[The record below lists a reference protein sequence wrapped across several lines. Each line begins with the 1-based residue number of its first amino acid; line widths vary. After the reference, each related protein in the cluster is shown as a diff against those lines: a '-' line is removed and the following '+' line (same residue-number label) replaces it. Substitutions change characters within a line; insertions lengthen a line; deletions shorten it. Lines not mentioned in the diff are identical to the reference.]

1 MNILVL
7 APHPFFQ
14 PRGTPIAVREVLE
27 FLSSEGHT
35 VDLLT
40 YHEGTDVEIP
50 GCTIHRIRPIPGVRG
65 IRPGFSIKKV
75 LCDAVMFVQSLG
87 MARRKRYH
95 LVHAVEESV
104 FMANVIRLVYGIPF
118 VYDMDS
124 SLTDQVIEKHARLA
138 ALRPG
143 MRAVESNA
151 VRRSVGVLAVCP
163 ALENRAREYDADQ
176 LVACV
181 EDASLLQP
189 VSDDNENLADS
200 LGAADPLIMY
210 VGNLE
215 RYQGM
220 DLLLDSFARAV
231 EDLPRARLVVIGG
244 TVDDIQSYRRRSR
257 QLHIEDRAHF
267 IGPRPLDLLA
277 GYLRQA
283 DILVSPR
290 LVGNNTP
297 MKIYSYLDSGVP
309 ILATRL
315 PTHTQ
320 VLDDSIAALAD
331 PTPEAFASAIV
342 RLARDSAWRQSLA
355 HHAALRVQQD
365 FTPAATRGKL
375 RNFYHAVA
383 TKLAWEES

>member
-14 PRGTPIAVREVLE
+14 PRGTPIAVRDVLE

-35 VDLLT
+35 IDLLT
-40 YHEGTDVEIP
+40 YHEGSDLDIP
-50 GCTIHRIRPIPGVRG
+50 GCTIHRICALPGVHG
-65 IRPGFSIKKV
+65 IRPGFSLKKII
-75 LCDAVMFVQSLG
+75 CDIMMFCRCMT
-87 MARRKRYH
+87 MARKNTYD

-104 FMANVIRLVYGIPF
+104 FMATAIRGIFGVPF

-124 SLTDQVIEKHARLA
+124 SLSDQVIEKHARFS

-143 MRAVESNA
+143 MRAFERGA

-163 ALENRAREYDADQ
+163 ALETRAREYDASN

-181 EDASLLQP
+181 EDSSLLQP
-189 VSDDNENLADS
+189 VSDGIEDLPAL
-200 LGAADPLIMY
+200 LGSADPLIMY

-220 DLLLDSFARAV
+220 DLLLESFSRASQ
-231 EDLPRARLVVIGG
+231 ELRQAKLVVIGG
-244 TVDDIQSYRRRSR
+244 AAKDIGWYTHRAGE
-257 QLHIEDRAHF
+257 LGVGDRAHF
-267 IGPRPLDLLA
+267 LGPRPLGLLS
-277 GYLRQA
+277 GYLTQA

-290 LVGNNTP
+290 LTGNNTP

-331 PTPEAFASAIV
+331 PAPDAFASAMV
-342 RLARDSAWRQSLA
+342 RLARDPAWRQSLA
-355 HHAALRVQQD
+355 HHAGLRVQRD

-375 RNFYHAVA
+375 RRFYQAVSS
-383 TKLAWEES
+383 KLAMEPR